1 MNPSNIKNIIFDLG
15 GVVIDLRREDA
26 VEALQRLGLA
36 EADTMLGLYRQEE
49 PFLGLE
55 TGRLHA
61 GEFFELIRMHC
72 PGASDVD
79 ITEAFNRFLVAIPA
93 ARLERLRRLREKGL
107 RLYVLSN
114 TNPIMYN
121 SWIAEHFRQEGL
133 SINDYFDGV
142 TASFQEL
149 CCKPDTR
156 IFSNLVRRYG
166 LDPSETLMLD
176 DSEKNCE
183 AARAVGLHAMR
194 VGSTPAD
201 DMLALT
207 DAFLKAD
214 D

>member
-93 ARLERLRRLREKGL
+93 ARLERLRRLREKMNIVFQDPYSSL
-107 RLYVLSN
+107 
-114 TNPIMYN
+114 NPRICVQDTIKEPLQEARRFTKAQ
-121 SWIAEHFRQEGL
+121 IAERTE
-133 SINDYFDGV
+133 
-142 TASFQEL
+142 EL
-149 CCKPDTR
+149 MD
-156 IFSNLVRRYG
+156 LVGIEERLR
-166 LDPSETLMLD
+166 MAW
-176 DSEKNCE
+176 SEKTI
-183 AARAVGLHAMR
+183 L
-194 VGSTPAD
+194 S
-201 DMLALT
+201 LL
-207 DAFLKAD
+207 
-214 D
+214 